1 MKSHYPLARLCLFP
15 FHLGLFSF
23 YNMFGPTKWTH
34 IAMGFVIPHGLL
46 LLVDIM
52 GLDRYLLWI
61 WAMSFNI

>member
-1 MKSHYPLARLCLFP
+1 
-15 FHLGLFSF
+15 
-23 YNMFGPTKWTH
+23 MFGPTKWTH
-34 IAMGFVIPHGLL
+34 IAMGFFIPHGLL